1 MNYWLMKSEPSS
13 WSWDDQQARGDGG
26 EGWDGV
32 RNHQASNNMKAM
44 EIGDLAFFYHS
55 VNEKRI
61 VGIVEVTRL
70 YHPDPTDASGRFGMV
85 TVRAIKDMKKPVTLA
100 EIKAEPRL
108 AELALVRQSRLS
120 VVPVSEE
127 DWQLILAMGE
137 TRL

>member
-1 MNYWLMKSEPSS
+1 M
-13 WSWDDQQARGDGG
+13 
-26 EGWDGV
+26 
-32 RNHQASNNMKAM
+32 
-44 EIGDLAFFYHS
+44 
-55 VNEKRI
+55 NEKRI
-61 VGIVEVTRL
+61 VGIVDVIETWHL
-70 YHPDPTDASGRFGMV
+70 DPTDPTGRFGMV
-85 TVRAIKDMKKPVTLA
+85 TVRAIKDMIKPVSLA

>member
-13 WSWDDQQARGDGG
+13 WSWDDQLARGGIG

-61 VGIVEVTRL
+61 VGIVEVIEL

-85 TVRAIKDMKKPVTLA
+85 TVRAVKSMTRPVTLA
-100 EIKAEPRL
+100 DIKAEPRL
-108 AELALVRQSRLS
+108 AEMALVRQSRLS
-120 VVPVSEE
+120 VLPVSA
-127 DWQLILAMGE
+127 DQWAILMEMGE
-137 TRL
+137 TLL